1 MKIAVLLG
9 GTSSERDVSISSGIA
24 IARALQN
31 LGHNVIAIDC
41 AFGDQ
46 QIDINTINPLGLVK
60 QTPSDIEKRQ
70 RELNRNLFKTIDFL
84 LTERVD
90 LVFNA
95 LHGGYGEN
103 GQLQALLELAAIP
116 FTGSGS
122 VASALGMDKHLSKTV
137 FSAYNVPTADWRY
150 LTKSDVVDPEQI
162 EKLGMPLVVKPNSQ
176 GSTVG
181 LTILRDMRNL
191 DKALELAFEHDDAV
205 LIETYI
211 PGREITVGIVNDRA
225 LPIVEIVPKSGFYD
239 YESKYQSGKTDYY
252 CPADIPEALTAE
264 IQASAMTVFKA
275 IGCRGY
281 ARVDYRLTERGTYY
295 CLEINTLPGM
305 TATSLVP
312 KAAKA
317 AGMSF
322 EELLNTILSTVDL
335 H

>member
-24 IARALQN
+24 IAKALQN
-31 LGHNVIAIDC
+31 LGHKVIAVDC

-46 QIDINTINPLGLVK
+46 QIDINAINPLGLVK

-70 RELNRNLFKTIDFL
+70 KELNRNLFKTIDFL
-84 LTERVD
+84 LAEKID

-103 GQLQALLELAAIP
+103 GQLQALLELADIP

-122 VASALGMDKHLSKTV
+122 VASALGMDKHLSKI
-137 FSAYNVPTADWRY
+137 FFRAHNVPTADWLY
-150 LTKSDVVDPEQI
+150 LTRGDAVDLDKI
-162 EKLGMPLVVKPNSQ
+162 ANLGMPLVVKPNSQ

-181 LTILRDMRNL
+181 LTILHDMAGLN
-191 DKALELAFEHDDAV
+191 KALELAFEHDDAV
-205 LIETYI
+205 LIETFI
-211 PGREITVGIVNDRA
+211 PGREITVGIVHDRA

-239 YESKYQSGKTDYY
+239 YESKYQSGKTDYF
-252 CPADIPEALTAE
+252 CPADIPEELTAA

-281 ARVDYRLTERGTYY
+281 ARVDYRLTESGDYY

-317 AGMSF
+317 AGLSF
-322 EELLNTILSTVDL
+322 EELLNTILNTVRL
-335 H
+335 R